1 MQPHSFQ
8 LSKMVKCFHAEIDV
22 LDDGKV
28 QSELLAC
35 NACSLPYVSI
45 WGGEGSLPSSASVT
59 DELKITRSLI
69 KRSKKQTVLLCHFWP
84 LDNYR
89 ENVAP
94 WRTRVSV

>member
-1 MQPHSFQ
+1 M
-8 LSKMVKCFHAEIDV
+8 

-45 WGGEGSLPSSASVT
+45 LGGGNLLFSASVT
-59 DELKITRSLI
+59 DELKITCSLI
-69 KRSKKQTVLLCHFWP
+69 KRSRKQTVLLCHFWA

-89 ENVAP
+89 ENVVP
-94 WRTRVSV
+94 WRIRVSV